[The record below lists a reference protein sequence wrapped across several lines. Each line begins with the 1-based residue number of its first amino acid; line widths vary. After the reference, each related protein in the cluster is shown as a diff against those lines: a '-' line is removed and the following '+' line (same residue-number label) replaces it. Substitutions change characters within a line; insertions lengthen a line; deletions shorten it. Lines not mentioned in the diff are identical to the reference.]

1 MDNLVSTAWL
11 AGHLRDADLV
21 VVDATT
27 FMPSS
32 GRDARAEYTAAHIPG
47 ARFLDIEEVSDR
59 SAPTPHM
66 LPPADQF
73 GAAME
78 KLGVGRD
85 DRIIVYDN
93 SPLRTAARGWFMLRH
108 YGAERVAI
116 LDGGLAKWLDEGRP
130 VGSGSPPPRTARFDA
145 KPRAGEVVAK
155 SDLRAGIGVPLLDAR
170 GRARFEGSEPDPR
183 PGVSPGHVPGSRNLP
198 FASLYNDD
206 GTFKREED
214 LRAAFLA
221 AGADP
226 ELPFV
231 ASCGSGVTA
240 NSIIFAARL
249 LGNRDARLYDGSWS
263 EWGAD
268 PDPPKETGPAA
279 L

>member
-1 MDNLVSTAWL
+1 
-11 AGHLRDADLV
+11 
-21 VVDATT
+21 
-27 FMPSS
+27 
-32 GRDARAEYTAAHIPG
+32 
-47 ARFLDIEEVSDR
+47 
-59 SAPTPHM
+59 M

-78 KLGVGRD
+78 KLGIGRD
-85 DRIIVYDN
+85 DRIVVYDN
-93 SPLRTAARGWFMLRH
+93 SPLRSAARGWFMLRH

-130 VGSGSPPPRTARFDA
+130 DRKRRSAAARGPLRRRTSRRRSRRQVRRPRRARRPADRC
-145 KPRAGEVVAK
+145 PRPRPVRRQRAGPA
-155 SDLRAGIGVPLLDAR
+155 
-170 GRARFEGSEPDPR
+170 
-183 PGVSPGHVPGSRNLP
+183 PGVAPGHIPGARNLP

-214 LRAAFLA
+214 VRAAFAA

-226 ELPFV
+226 ERPFV

-240 NSIIFAARL
+240 ISLIFAARL

-268 PDPPKETGPAA
+268 PDTPKELGPA
-279 L
+279 

>member
-1 MDNLVSTAWL
+1 
-11 AGHLRDADLV
+11 

-27 FMPSS
+27 FMPNS
-32 GRDARAEYTAAHIPG
+32 GRDAREEYTAAHIPG
-47 ARFLDIEEVSDR
+47 ARFLDIDELSDHG
-59 SAPTPHM
+59 APTPHM

-73 GAAME
+73 GAAMRE
-78 KLGVGRD
+78 LGIGRD

-116 LDGGLAKWLDEGRP
+116 LDGGLAKWRDEGRP
-130 VGSGSPPPRTARFDA
+130 VESGEPKPRDARFEA
-145 KPRAGEVVAK
+145 SSRPGEVVSK
-155 SDLRAGIGVPLLDAR
+155 SDIRAGLGVALVDAR

-183 PGVSPGHVPGSRNLP
+183 AGVAPGHIPGARNLP

-206 GTFKREED
+206 GTFKREDE
-214 LRAAFLA
+214 LRQAFIA
-221 AGADP
+221 AGID
-226 ELPFV
+226 LKRPFV

-240 NSIIFAARL
+240 NSLIFAARL
-249 LGNRDARLYDGSWS
+249 LGNRDTRLYDGSWS

-268 PDPPKETGPAA
+268 PDTPKALGPA
-279 L
+279 

>member
-11 AGHLRDADLV
+11 AEHLRDSDLV
-21 VVDATT
+21 VVDATM

-32 GRDARAEYTAAHIPG
+32 GRDACAEHAAAHIPG
-47 ARFLDIEEVSDR
+47 ARFLDIDELSDH
-59 SAPTPHM
+59 SAAPPHM
-66 LPPADQF
+66 LPPTEQF

-78 KLGVGRD
+78 ALGIGRD
-85 DRIIVYDN
+85 DRIVVYDN

-108 YGAERVAI
+108 FGAERVAI

-130 VGSGSPPPRTARFDA
+130 VDNGKSPPRETRFDA
-145 KPRAGEVVAK
+145 QPRSGQVVAK
-155 SDLRAGIGVPLLDAR
+155 SDVRSGLGVPLIDAR

-183 PGVSPGHVPGSRNLP
+183 PGVARGHVPGACNLP

-214 LRAAFLA
+214 LRAAFVA

-226 ELPFV
+226 QRPFV

-240 NSIIFAARL
+240 NSLIFAAHL

-268 PDPPKETGPAA
+268 PDTPKEMGPG
-279 L
+279 